1 LPRLFLAQLEFKDRP
16 EGSEAASEEGMRIAK
31 TRRKHSRSYVLADYF
46 RIGRNIIRKGDKVIQ
61 IVEQPDGRR
70 LIDAPADVLYT
81 RPWQGKGWGGQALAS
96 RDTAALNL
104 NRTEVRA
111 SVNGFITNL
120 NLATGTFASQRKPV
134 MALIDSDSYRVEA
147 YFEETKIPHI
157 KPGATAKIRLMDGSP
172 ALLGTVVG
180 IARGI
185 TDQDNKDGPELL
197 SSNQSHVHVGPTG
210 TAHSCR
216 YPPHACTAR
225 RIHQCRNDLHSRY
238 EGRRGVSHRG
248 QYQESRD
255 GNFLEH
261 LRVSTM
267 ARAVKRRIRQSV

>member
-197 SSNQSHVHVGPTG
+197 SSINPTFTWVRLAQRIPVGIHLTHVPPGVFISAGMTCTVVMKEGAGSHI
-210 TAHSCR
+210 A
-216 YPPHACTAR
+216 
-225 RIHQCRNDLHSRY
+225 
-238 EGRRGVSHRG
+238 VSIKKAAMAI
-248 QYQESRD
+248 
-255 GNFLEH
+255 FW
-261 LRVSTM
+261 STFELVRW
-267 ARAVKRRIRQSV
+267 RAQ